1 MENENVAIETAVLF
15 RVAFEDGRAS
25 KAQVT
30 REIVMSEQ
38 IILTLPTAVY
48 QQAEALARDSGRPV
62 VEVLVE
68 RIERSLQGSSA
79 NDSSISRESQTAETQ
94 ETEIPWTWNKD
105 RQKIRE
111 AVRQFSEQINGDH

>member
-1 MENENVAIETAVLF
+1 
-15 RVAFEDGRAS
+15 
-25 KAQVT
+25 
-30 REIVMSEQ
+30 MSEQ

-62 VEVLVE
+62 ADVLAE
-68 RIERSLQGSSA
+68 RIERSLQGPSA
-79 NDSSISRESQTAETQ
+79 DDPSVRLESQTGESQSA
-94 ETEIPWTWNKD
+94 EIPWTWSKD